1 MIRILD
7 EKEFAQA
14 AELSLHV
21 FRESGTDDFDA
32 EGLDTFT
39 SFVNSDERMRELT
52 TYGAFEGGSLVGIL
66 ATKRE
71 GTHVSLFFILPGYR
85 GKGIGRKLFDFALRD
100 NPVREMTVN
109 SSSYA
114 VKIYESLG
122 FKTISEEQETN
133 GLRYTPMIRE
143 SIIQPDLTDYDELI
157 EVWEASVRSSHH
169 FLAEDDILYYKQLVP
184 EYFPAVELY
193 IIRNAQGRI
202 AAFMGLSIEFIEML
216 FVHPQEQGKGLGKE
230 LMRFAIQEKRLR
242 KVDVNEQN
250 AAALQFY
257 TNQGFRVISRDE
269 LDSSG
274 KPYPILHL
282 HLLDTPDL
290 ETDRLLLRPFKQSDA
305 PELYECCK
313 NPNLGNNAGWEPHES
328 PEETAEVLNA
338 VFLGKEGIWAITSKE
353 AGNVIGSIGLI
364 PDPKRQNP
372 HTRMIGYW
380 LREDHWGQGLMS
392 EAVRAVLMYGFT
404 TLKLHLISANCYPHN
419 LRSQR
424 VLEKNGFQCEGQ
436 LRQAELMYDGQIYDH
451 LCYFLEQSALKG

>member
-1 MIRILD
+1 MIRILN
-7 EKEFAQA
+7 EMEFTQA
-14 AELSLHV
+14 AELSLNV
-21 FRESGTDDFDA
+21 FMESGMDDFDA
-32 EGLDTFT
+32 EGLDTFK
-39 SFVNSDERMRELT
+39 SFVNSDERMQELT
-52 TYGAFEGGSLVGIL
+52 TYGAFEGDTLVGVL

-71 GTHVSLFFILPGYR
+71 GTHVSLFFIMPEYR
-85 GKGIGRKLFDFALRD
+85 GKGIGRKLFEFALRD
-100 NPVREMTVN
+100 KPVREMTVN

-122 FKTISEEQETN
+122 FQKISEEQETN
-133 GLRYTPMIRE
+133 GLRYTPMIRM
-143 SIIQPDLTDYDELI
+143 SITQPNLANYDELI
-157 EVWEASVRSSHH
+157 ELWETSVRSSHH
-169 FLAEDDILYYKQLVP
+169 FLTEDDILFYKQLVP
-184 EYFPAVELY
+184 QYFPAVELY
-193 IIRNAQGRI
+193 IMRNEQGRI
-202 AAFMGLSIEFIEML
+202 AAFMGLSDELIEML

-230 LMRFAIQEKRLR
+230 LMRFAIQEKHMR

-250 AAALQFY
+250 TPALQFY
-257 TNQGFRVISRDE
+257 TNQRFRVIGRDE

-328 PEETAEVLNA
+328 LEETAEVLDA

-372 HTRMIGYW
+372 HTRMLGYW
-380 LREDHWGQGLMS
+380 LKEDHWGQGLMS
-392 EAVRAVLMYGFT
+392 EAVRAVLKYGFT
-404 TLKLHLISANCYPHN
+404 NLELHLISANCYPHN

-424 VLEKNGFQCEGQ
+424 VLEKNRFQYEGQ
-436 LRQAELMYDGQIYDH
+436 LRQAELMYDGRIYDH
-451 LCYFLEQSALKG
+451 LCYFLEQPQL